1 MRSSHKDAW
10 LVAAIAVMGVSWNGV
25 PRNLAAEPP
34 SVESSREILR
44 DRSLSVEARTQI
56 MVLGSIHLAQQGDD
70 KARSASLDAVLR
82 ALGRFQPQI
91 IGVERIPRET
101 IALWEREAPVYD
113 EVLKEFAADA
123 LSAGRSAQKALSLD
137 RRTAEAQAAALVET
151 FKDRPTDE
159 VPAAERARAAVLLA
173 AAYDFSSATLQWNYA
188 VTHDSR
194 ADPASFAGVPSELR
208 EALSKS
214 AQSRAEDTTI
224 GLALARRLGLQRVY
238 AIDDQSDAMF
248 QVAHGQ
254 ELMSQLQESAE
265 FKKLQESML
274 FTELPARIGK
284 SLENDD
290 LIGLYRWI
298 NSAQYAAADVGAQ
311 WHIFLRTR
319 FPGGFDRARAAFW
332 EARNLAIAANIR
344 RATASASGKRA
355 LVVIGASHRPFLE
368 AYLSQM
374 MDVDIVSP
382 EEVLRP

>member
-1 MRSSHKDAW
+1 MRPLQMAVGFVV
-10 LVAAIAVMGVSWNGV
+10 LVTTIGV
-25 PRNLAAEPP
+25 PWSRASCGIAAEPSTAEP
-34 SVESSREILR
+34 HRGLLR
-44 DRSLSVEARTQI
+44 DPSQPSGDRTQI
-56 MVLGSIHLAQQGDD
+56 LILGSIHLAQQADE
-70 KARSASLDAVLR
+70 KARSAGLDAVLY
-82 ALGRFQPQI
+82 ALDRFHPQV
-91 IGVERIPRET
+91 IGIERMSAEV
-101 IALWEREAPVYD
+101 IAFWEREAPAYD

-123 LSAGRSAQKALSLD
+123 LSAGRSGQKALSLD
-137 RRTAEAQAAALVET
+137 RRTAEAQANALLET

-159 VPAAERARAAVLLA
+159 VPAAERVRAAVLLA

-188 VTHDSR
+188 VMPGSQSY
-194 ADPASFAGVPSELR
+194 PASFAGVPSELR

-214 AQSRAEDTTI
+214 AQSRAEDATI

-248 QVAHGQ
+248 QVTHGQ
-254 ELMSQLQESAE
+254 ELMSQLQGSAE

-274 FTELPARIGK
+274 FTELPARIAK

-319 FPGGFDRARAAFW
+319 FPGGLDRARAAFW
-332 EARNLAIAANIR
+332 EVRNLAIAANIR
-344 RATASASGKRA
+344 RATASAPGKRA
-355 LVVIGASHRPFLE
+355 LVIIGASHRPFLE